1 MKSTTLLHREHEQGT
16 SLVIVVV
23 LGVVGMLIVAMG
35 LALSTTAI
43 QSNAAFIENRRAVL
57 IAESAAENALLRLLR
72 DPSYTG
78 ETLTID
84 GGTATIVVTGSGNK
98 TIDVTTSVGSTV
110 KTLRVQTTD
119 VNGITTVS
127 SWNEIY

>member
-1 MKSTTLLHREHEQGT
+1 MKHTAPQNRTHEQGT
-16 SLVIVVV
+16 SLLVVIV
-23 LGVVGMLIVAMG
+23 LGVVGIMVVTMG
-35 LALSTTAI
+35 LALSITAT
-43 QSNAAFIENRRAVL
+43 QSNATFIENKRALL

-84 GGTATIVVTGSGNK
+84 GGTATIGVTGTTNK
-98 TIDVTTSVGSTV
+98 IIDVSVTVGTTA
-110 KTLRVQTTD
+110 KTLQVQTTE

-127 SWNEIY
+127 SWNEVY